1 MKNYWQNK
9 YDIDNLFNAP
19 QFKKIKYAALIVI
32 GIIIAIQI
40 ATIVWIDS
48 IPYKTMIFLRGCVC
62 LWEPI
67 IFVIIATILAYKVH
81 SEYFRN
87 RNKK

>member
-48 IPYKTMIFLRGCVC
+48 IPYKTMIFLRGSYHICN
-62 LWEPI
+62 
-67 IFVIIATILAYKVH
+67 H
-81 SEYFRN
+81 SDHIGLQSTL
-87 RNKK
+87 

>member
-48 IPYKTMIFLRGCVC
+48 IPYKTMIFLRGCVV
-62 LWEPI
+62 WE
-67 IFVIIATILAYKVH
+67 LSYL
-81 SEYFRN
+81 
-87 RNKK
+87 

>member
-19 QFKKIKYAALIVI
+19 QFKQIKYAALIVI

-48 IPYKTMIFLRGCVC
+48 IPYKTMIFLRGCVG
-62 LWEPI
+62 LGAI